1 MNRERALEL
10 LPDFALDL
18 LDDAEAAELR
28 ALIDNDPEL
37 RGELQVYLQAGE
49 ALSFGGAEPEVPA
62 EVQERIAAG
71 TRAKIAALQAAGGAS
86 DIATPSAPIP
96 FPQRAAEPSAK
107 VITGPWRAIAVAA
120 AAASFVLAIGL
131 VAVAFAWLDAR
142 DDVDRLE
149 GQLAARAIELPL
161 SGEGV
166 SGTIYVAANF
176 QSGVARLSGLPPA
189 PAEHHYQLWSEGPFG
204 SRSAADFIGTEE
216 GELLVELPA
225 LPNDMTRMFVTIEPD
240 GATGEEPTGP
250 EVMSTPQ

>member
-18 LDDAEAAELR
+18 LEQDEAEELR
-28 ALIDNDPEL
+28 ALIERDAEL
-37 RGELQVYLQAGE
+37 RDELQVYLQADE
-49 ALSFGGAEPEVPA
+49 ALAFGGPEPEVPA
-62 EVQERIAAG
+62 DVAARIAAG
-71 TRAKIAALQAAGGAS
+71 TRAKIAGLTPPEAAS
-86 DIATPSAPIP
+86 PPEPLP
-96 FPQRAAEPSAK
+96 FPANETRRPSN
-107 VITGPWRAIAVAA
+107 ITVGPWRAIAVGAA
-120 AAASFVLAIGL
+120 AAAFVLAIGL
-131 VAVAFAWLDAR
+131 VAVAAAWLDAR
-142 DDVDRLE
+142 DNVDRLE

-161 SGEGV
+161 SGDGV
-166 SGTIYVAANF
+166 SGTIYVASNF
-176 QSGVARLSGLPPA
+176 GSGVARLNGLPPA

-204 SRSAADFIGTEE
+204 SRSAADFVGTEE

>member
-1 MNRERALEL
+1 MNRERAFEL

-18 LDDAEAAELR
+18 LEEDEAAELR
-28 ALIDNDPEL
+28 AFIEQDAEA
-37 RGELQVYLQAGE
+37 RRELQHYLQAGE
-49 ALSFGGAEPEVPA
+49 ALAFGGPPPSAPA
-62 EVQERIAAG
+62 DVQARIAAG
-71 TRAKIAALQAAGGAS
+71 TRAKIAAMQAPPAS
-86 DIATPSAPIP
+86 RVSSSAPIP
-96 FPQRAAEPSAK
+96 FPAQQDRPTARIIA
-107 VITGPWRAIAVAA
+107 GPWRAIAVGAA
-120 AAASFVLAIGL
+120 AAAFVMAIGL

-166 SGTIYVAANF
+166 SGTIYVASNF
-176 QSGVARLSGLPPA
+176 ESGVARLNGLPPA

-204 SRSAADFIGTEE
+204 SRSAADFVGTEE

-240 GATGEEPTGP
+240 GATGQEPTGP

>member
-18 LDDAEAAELR
+18 LDEDEATELR
-28 ALIDNDPEL
+28 ALVETDPEM
-37 RGELQVYLQAGE
+37 RQELQVYLQADE
-49 ALSFGGAEPEVPA
+49 ALALGGPPPAVPA
-62 EVQERIAAG
+62 EVQARIAAG
-71 TRAKIAALQAAGGAS
+71 TRAKIAAIQAGAAA
-86 DIATPSAPIP
+86 IAPEPIP
-96 FPQRAAEPSAK
+96 LRERAKESPAK
-107 VITGPWRAIAVAA
+107 VIIGPWRAIAVGAA
-120 AAASFVLAIGL
+120 AAAFVLALGL

-166 SGTIYVAANF
+166 SGTIYVASSF
-176 QSGVARLSGLPPA
+176 ESGVARLTGLPPA

-204 SRSAADFIGTEE
+204 SRSAADFVGTED

-240 GATGEEPTGP
+240 GATGQEPTGP
-250 EVMSTPQ
+250 EVMSTPK

>member
-1 MNRERALEL
+1 MNHERALEL

-18 LDDAEAAELR
+18 LDESEAMELR
-28 ALIDNDPEL
+28 DYIAQNPEL

-49 ALSFGGAEPEVPA
+49 ALSFGGAEQAVPA
-62 EVQERIAAG
+62 DVQARIAAG
-71 TRAKIAALQAAGGAS
+71 TRAKIAALQDVAPSTAS
-86 DIATPSAPIP
+86 QPIQ
-96 FPQRAAEPSAK
+96 FPQTQERRPSN
-107 VITGPWRAIAVAA
+107 VVVGPWRAIAVGAA
-120 AAASFVLAIGL
+120 AAAFVMAIGL

-142 DDVDRLE
+142 DDVDELE

-166 SGTIYVAANF
+166 SGTINVASNF
-176 QSGVARLSGLPPA
+176 ESGVARLAGLPPA

-204 SRSAADFIGTEE
+204 ARSAADFVGTEE
-216 GELLVELPA
+216 GELLVQLPA